1 MSQDPSARYYQKKKK
16 KKEKKEK
23 KLQKR
28 ARERNKHLSG
38 EEKEKVVIWS
48 NNDIK
53 TSLNMKKPGCF
64 SIGKVILKCMK
75 GLILKLL
82 VSNHTKCIE

>member
-1 MSQDPSARYYQKKKK
+1 MSRDPSARYYQQQKKK
-16 KKEKKEK
+16 KKEK

-28 ARERNKHLSG
+28 ARERNKYLSE

-48 NNDIK
+48 KNDIK
-53 TSLNMKKPGCF
+53 TSLNMKKPGWL

-75 GLILKLL
+75 RLILKLL

>member
-28 ARERNKHLSG
+28 ARERNKYLSE

-48 NNDIK
+48 KNDIK
-53 TSLNMKKPGCF
+53 TSLNMKKPGCL
-64 SIGKVILKCMK
+64 SIGKVILKWSIKPINM
-75 GLILKLL
+75 GRL
-82 VSNHTKCIE
+82 VYA